1 LGAFFGTS
9 VTQYFALEVCGS
21 DISDTGPSFLIIF
34 SIVCLC
40 ISIFLARD
48 LHVEDSNDSSE
59 KKEIGGSASDAIKS
73 LISVPE
79 VRNIA
84 LYVLLF
90 TTLATIAWMMSLDI
104 IREWSSDP
112 CERTSYFSFVEQVVI
127 PLTFDNA
134 GFIFFFPY
142 ETFWNLNHFSDLWA
156 IICYWLFLSIT
167 YFQSLLQYFTISI
180 MQRLF
185 EIWA

>member
-1 LGAFFGTS
+1 MGAFFGTS

-21 DISDTGPSFLIIF
+21 DIADTGPSFLIIF

-40 ISIFLARD
+40 VSIYLAKD
-48 LHVEDSNDSSE
+48 LHVENINNSSD
-59 KKEIGGSASDAIKS
+59 KKEIGGRAGDAIKN

-104 IREWSSDP
+104 IRAV
-112 CERTSYFSFVEQVVI
+112 SYTH
-127 PLTFDNA
+127 LTLPTKA
-134 GFIFFFPY
+134 
-142 ETFWNLNHFSDLWA
+142 
-156 IICYWLFLSIT
+156 
-167 YFQSLLQYFTISI
+167 
-180 MQRLF
+180 
-185 EIWA
+185 